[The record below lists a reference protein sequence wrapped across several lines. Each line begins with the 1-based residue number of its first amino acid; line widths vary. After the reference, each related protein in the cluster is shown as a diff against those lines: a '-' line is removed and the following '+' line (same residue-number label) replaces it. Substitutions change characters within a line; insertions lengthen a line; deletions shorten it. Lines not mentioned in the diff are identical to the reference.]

1 MPYVW
6 SALGVVAAIIVCG
19 ALRAAHAPLPNLSMI
34 FLLAVLFAA
43 VRFGIRAAILASVL
57 SFLAYNFFFVEPLY
71 TFHVAE
77 AHEFLGLAIFLVVA
91 ITASALA
98 GRLRDQT
105 RAADKARTEA
115 ETERVRNTLLASI
128 SHDFRTPL
136 ASILGSATSLIDY
149 RDKLDAAAQSDLL
162 AHIRQEAEG
171 LNETVRNLLAIT
183 RIDAHALEL
192 RRDWLDLK
200 EIAERVVALT
210 RKRGAMQSLQ
220 LALPAELPLIR
231 ADAVLAEQAIG
242 NVLNNAVLHTSRDTH
257 VVIDAVI
264 EPSTVSLR
272 VTDNGAGIPRDVL
285 PRIFDKFVQRP
296 RRDAARTST
305 REGTGLGLAIAKGI
319 AEAHDGSIR
328 AESPVSDGRGTRI
341 VLTFP
346 RTEIPA

>member
-1 MPYVW
+1 MPYIW

-43 VRFGIRAAILASVL
+43 VRFGIRAAIFASVL
-57 SFLAYNFFFVEPLY
+57 SFLAYNFFFVDPLY

-77 AHEFLGLAIFLVVA
+77 AHEFLGLTIFLVVA

-98 GRLRDQT
+98 G
-105 RAADKARTEA
+105 
-115 ETERVRNTLLASI
+115 
-128 SHDFRTPL
+128 
-136 ASILGSATSLIDY
+136 
-149 RDKLDAAAQSDLL
+149 
-162 AHIRQEAEG
+162 
-171 LNETVRNLLAIT
+171 
-183 RIDAHALEL
+183 

-210 RKRGAMQSLQ
+210 RKRGATQSLQ
-220 LALPAELPLIR
+220 LALPGELPLIR
-231 ADAVLAEQAIG
+231 ADAVLAEQALG
-242 NVLNNAVLHTSRDTH
+242 NLLNNAVLHTPKDAH

-264 EPSTVSLR
+264 EPATVSLR
-272 VTDNGAGIPRDVL
+272 VTDNGPGIPHDVL
-285 PRIFDKFVQRP
+285 PRIFEKFVQRP
-296 RRDAARTST
+296 RQDGARTNT

-328 AESPVSDGRGTRI
+328 AESPVSDGRGTRV

-346 RTEIPA
+346 RTEVPA